1 MANST
6 VYSALFGSG
15 GRTTRYGEF
24 TMVFMTGC
32 SFITTPMEFTQ
43 VGNWARSRVSSGNP
57 NRDRTTF
64 VERFETILGR
74 MGSGISSKGS
84 KASLLRIVKSMKA
97 NAVFMEEWNV
107 PRDLDAGVE
116 MKKAPVVDP
125 LAKKKPGGTHS

>member
-1 MANST
+1 MAIT
-6 VYSALFGSG
+6 VYNALFANG

-24 TMVFMTGC
+24 TVVFMQGC

-43 VGNWARSRVSSGNP
+43 VGNWARGRVSSGNP

-74 MGSGISSKGS
+74 LGSGVASKGS

-97 NAVFMEEWNV
+97 NAVFLEEWNV

-116 MKKAPVVDP
+116 IKKKPVAADP
-125 LAKKKPGGTHS
+125 LAAKPDGAHS